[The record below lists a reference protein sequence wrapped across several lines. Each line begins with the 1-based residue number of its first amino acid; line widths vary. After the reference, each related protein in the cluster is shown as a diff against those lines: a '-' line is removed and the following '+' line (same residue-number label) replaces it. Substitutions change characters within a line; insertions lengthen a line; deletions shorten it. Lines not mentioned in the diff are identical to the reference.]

1 MRQDPRGARRAG
13 VRHPAVRGHALPAEG
28 GDQGGGGRREDPDQP
43 GQLCRRPQE
52 LRGDRLRDRRGLL
65 QGPRLLRR
73 GVHAA
78 RPGVQEAQ
86 PGDAHR
92 HQPRLALGAHPF
104 LLRRHAARHG
114 RVGDRVRRHL
124 PRQRLPQLRLLDEG
138 VEPVGDGAGVPP
150 PRRRA
155 VPPRLGLPAPP
166 RRHRGGRGRG
176 RTDEVCDR
184 DRRAPRR
191 RPGRHDPRLAHR
203 GPRARARAVQSARRD
218 RRGADGAGRRAGRR
232 HPEGGPRVRGPP
244 RRLFLLAAGGRA
256 PRAAGGRR
264 ETLPRPRLPR
274 PPPPRWLRAV
284 RGAPSPP
291 PAPARSP
298 PPQSTP
304 STPPPRGPR
313 RASPSYPTHPSPLFR

>member
-86 PGDAHR
+86 PRDADR
-92 HQPRLALGAHPF
+92 HQPRLALGAHAL
-104 LLRRHAARHG
+104 LLRRHAARDG

-176 RTDEVCDR
+176 RTDEDRDR

-218 RRGADGAGRRAGRR
+218 RRRARTEDGEQGVASRRRSPRR
-232 HPEGGPRVRGPP
+232 GPRDVFSFSR
-244 RRLFLLAAGGRA
+244 RA
-256 PRAAGGRR
+256 PRADEKRFPGLDYRGLLRR
-264 ETLPRPRLPR
+264 GSVLS
-274 PPPPRWLRAV
+274 AV
-284 RGAPSPP
+284 RLAY

-298 PPQSTP
+298 PTTIHPLH
-304 STPPPRGPR
+304 PPPRDVAP
-313 RASPSYPTHPSPLFR
+313 PPLDPVVPSPLFR